1 MSSRLGL
8 LPLVVLRRAFV
19 GRSQD
24 GTRPEPWLF
33 EVIAD
38 EITLPLAH
46 LIEMAHERVF
56 ADGLGGQIQVLELV
70 QLGPGRSGCGLGVRR
85 SLAAGGWARRAGSR
99 IECLG
104 VGPGSRHRGRRYFR
118 GWC

>member
-70 QLGPGRSGCGLGVRR
+70 QLGLGRAARGLGVLRN
-85 SLAAGGWARRAGSR
+85 LTAGRRAALPGAR
-99 IECLG
+99 IEGCC
-104 VGPGSRHRGRRYFR
+104 GPGNRCRGRCWLR
-118 GWC
+118 G